1 MAKFKSIRTAD
12 FCEAGRKPM
21 RITNG
26 AELLALEALSR
37 CSLPAGSAIASFV
50 RQKMHLRNTGFLIT
64 DAQSQFLWVH
74 FWHYRRQ
81 CVERHQDSM
90 PSGMGGEVVP
100 SFELRAVLNVAAEFA
115 GQPLAPLAALIEECS
130 FQDASANGCQSNF

>member
-21 RITNG
+21 RITND

-74 FWHYRRQ
+74 FWHYRQ
-81 CVERHQDSM
+81 KCVAMDPDTRPNGSAGLT
-90 PSGMGGEVVP
+90 PSTEM
-100 SFELRAVLNVAAEFA
+100 RAVLTMAAEYA

-130 FQDASANGCQSNF
+130 FQDAEANGCQSNF